1 MKLYPFPSKLLSHVL
16 SFKCIASISINCH
29 SMHTCMCIYV
39 STTAYDL
46 FRLHLMFSGLTI
58 WYWAPIGVLI
68 PGEGSLSH
76 SQHFLIACGCIVELR
91 LVVFPHAC
99 WQAYCYL
106 FHVSGSHSWDFT
118 GLASGLLRDIVS
130 LSTVWC
136 SGSYN
141 LSFLGHFKK
150 YYLYVCMCICKFV
163 HSRMLQHMCKCQRA
177 SFRSLFS
184 PPLIGSRNQIQ
195 DDRLKQYAFIL
206 PESFRKSEKHVSPFA
221 AG

>member
-39 STTAYDL
+39 STNSYDL

-76 SQHFLIACGCIVELR
+76 SQHFFIACGCIVELR

-106 FHVSGSHSWDFT
+106 FHVSGSHSWDFI

-141 LSFLGHFKK
+141 LSVLGHFKK
-150 YYLYVCMCICKFV
+150 NIICMCACAYV
-163 HSRMLQHMCKCQRA
+163 
-177 SFRSLFS
+177 SLYTHACYSTCANGRGQVLGACFLLLS
-184 PPLIGSRNQIQ
+184 
-195 DDRLKQYAFIL
+195 
-206 PESFRKSEKHVSPFA
+206 
-221 AG
+221 